1 VRFLGAILLTLA
13 LCGFLAA
20 QNTGVPLPPPAQTNL
35 TINGDVLGVH
45 DFSSGTSPVHGNQAN
60 ACTYCHI
67 PHHGSKT
74 ALWNQTLSSHP
85 YTLYGSGTT
94 QNSSVQPIAGSPSTL
109 CLSCHDGTV
118 AIGQT
123 IAIGQLPVAG
133 AVTNG
138 KMTNGLGFTLEGS
151 HPFSLQLPM
160 KDSASLVQGFASSG
174 TIDDSTK
181 SVHLIGGNIECSTC
195 HDVHNQYIDKK
206 SLNFLV
212 RDNSGGGLCL
222 SCHGTTPRT
231 VNGRTNP
238 LDRWLVSSHAT
249 SSNTVAP
256 QANFG
261 NRTTVADYACANC
274 HEPHNSAGAGL
285 LRKTTYTVATDD
297 NTSKAC
303 LICHDGS
310 DKLAQPIRNVLAD
323 FQKIGHPFA
332 DASNPHTVGEDTVL
346 NHNRHTTC
354 ADCHQ
359 PHASAETTNFGPGP
373 NLRPSQ
379 QGIAGVS
386 MDGSNLAVATNQYE
400 NCLRCHGASTDKQS
414 PATFGYLPAR
424 VLFTGDALNLMLQ
437 FGNSAL
443 SFHPVMR
450 DLATAPGGSVLPA
463 MLDVTGKVPVRPMGT
478 RLLCTDCHNSDTN
491 REFGGSGPNGPHG
504 SKYDHIL
511 ERQYVASYVAAGPW
525 PSAGPGTLIQ
535 NPVPGLAPGDA
546 RLTPGN
552 NGPFEMCAKCHDL
565 NYIISK
571 NPPAPGTFAHGSH
584 LSSGASCS
592 VCHSAHGVQQGTAG
606 VSGQHLVSFDMNVV
620 RPKNGVI
627 SFSNSNCTL
636 TCHMKDHVSNG
647 TTTTVTNA
655 DTTAP

>member
-1 VRFLGAILLTLA
+1 MRFFGAVLISLAMLGSLK
-13 LCGFLAA
+13 A
-20 QNTGVPLPPPAQTNL
+20 QTTGVPLSPSDPTNI
-35 TINGDVLGVH
+35 TIKGDVLGVH
-45 DFSSGTSPVHGNQAN
+45 DFSSGTAPVHGNQAN

-67 PHHGSKT
+67 PHHGNKT

-94 QNSSVQPIAGSPSTL
+94 QNSAVQPAAGSPSTL

-118 AIGQT
+118 AVGQT
-123 IAIGQLPVAG
+123 IAIGQLPLTG

-138 KMTNGLGFTLEGS
+138 KMTNGLGFALEGS

-160 KDSASLVQGFASSG
+160 KDSASLFQGFASSG
-174 TIDDSTK
+174 TMDDSTK
-181 SVHLIGGNIECSTC
+181 SLKLVNGNIECSTC
-195 HDVHNQYIDKK
+195 HNVHNQYIDKK
-206 SLNFLV
+206 SLNFLA

-222 SCHGTTPRT
+222 SCHGTSPRT
-231 VNGRTNP
+231 VNGRPNP
-238 LDRWLVSSHAT
+238 LDHWLTSSHAT
-249 SSNTVAP
+249 SSNNVSP

-261 NRTTVADYACANC
+261 NRTTVAEYACANC
-274 HEPHNSAGAGL
+274 HVSHNSAGAGL

-303 LICHDGS
+303 LVCHDGS
-310 DKLAQPIRNVLAD
+310 DKLAQPVRNVLAD
-323 FQKIGHPFA
+323 FQKVGHPFA

-359 PHASAETTNFGPGP
+359 PHGSAETTTFTVAPG
-373 NLRPSQ
+373 LRPSQ
-379 QGIAGVS
+379 LGVTGVS
-386 MDGSNLAVATNQYE
+386 VDGTTLAVAANQYE

-424 VLFTGDALNLMLQ
+424 ALFTGDALNLMLQ

-450 DLATAPGGSVLPA
+450 ALATVPSASVRPA
-463 MLDVTGKVPVRPMGT
+463 MLDITGKVPVRSMGE

-511 ERQYVASYVAAGPW
+511 ERQYVASYVATGPW

-535 NPVPGLAPGDA
+535 NPVMALAPGDA
-546 RLTPGN
+546 RLAPGN

-565 NYIISK
+565 DYVISQTK
-571 NPPAPGTFAHGSH
+571 DTPGKFDHADH
-584 LSSGASCS
+584 LGAGASCS
-592 VCHSAHGVQQGTAG
+592 VCHSAHGVPQGTAG

-620 RPKNGVI
+620 RPNSGVV
-627 SFSNSNCTL
+627 SYANRNCTL
-636 TCHMKDHVSNG
+636 TCHMKDHLSQG
-647 TTTTVTNA
+647 GTTTVTDAN
-655 DTTAP
+655 TASP